1 MHYYY
6 SALMRLSYILVVLKK
21 IIMVAVSCI
30 LRKKLMASLGK
41 VSTFNLVTSSD
52 ANKTWQ

>member
-1 MHYYY
+1 MV
-6 SALMRLSYILVVLKK
+6 AMSYILQ
-21 IIMVAVSCI
+21 
-30 LRKKLMASLGK
+30 KKLMASLDK